1 MNNAQE
7 SVPSDEEGDSP
18 RQTGIFRR
26 LFGTKKSIHATPST
40 VRQTELAQNFSQLKN
55 RRISD
60 IAIPKADIVAL
71 PIDTDMET
79 FFATLRE
86 HGYSRIPVFSDT
98 LDDPSGLVHVKDLF
112 MTYGLDGEA
121 KNFSLE
127 PFVRPLI
134 YVPPS
139 MRVSTLLQKM
149 QSDHIH
155 MALVIDEFGGV
166 DGLITIEDI
175 LEQIVG
181 EITDE
186 HDETNET
193 LWSQERPG
201 IYLVKARTSLED
213 FERETGVVLPMPEDE
228 DDIDTIG
235 GLIITHTARVPAKGE
250 VIKTDT
256 GFEFEILEADPRR
269 IKTVRIRLPKNQYES
284 DL

>member
-1 MNNAQE
+1 MNNAHE
-7 SVPSDEEGDSP
+7 GVPSDEGDDSP
-18 RQTGIFRR
+18 RLTGIFKR
-26 LFGTKKSIHATPST
+26 LFGSKTPIPATESLT
-40 VRQTELAQNFSQLKN
+40 RHTELAINFSQLKE

-71 PIDTDMET
+71 PIDADMET

-86 HGYSRIPVFSDT
+86 HGYSRVPVFSDT
-98 LDDPSGLVHVKDLF
+98 LDDPSGLVHVKDIF

-121 KNFSLE
+121 KRFSLE

-149 QSDHIH
+149 QNDHIH

-175 LEQIVG
+175 IEQIVG

-193 LWSQERPG
+193 LWSQDKPG
-201 IYLVKARTSLED
+201 IFMVHARANLED
-213 FERETGVVLPMPEDE
+213 FERDTGVTLPMPEDE
-228 DDIDTIG
+228 DDVDTIG

-250 VIKTDT
+250 VIKTDE
-256 GFEFEILEADPRR
+256 GFEFEIVEADPRR
-269 IKTVRIRLPKNQYES
+269 IKKVRIRLPKEHYES